1 LEKDT
6 QVQANAIGYGHPD
19 TGLSMGE
26 AVKLANED
34 MNKAREKMLWEEHG
48 IRPERRA

>member
-26 AVKLANED
+26 AANED